1 LDDNVHCMTDL
12 PESKANKLMLD
23 IIVGSRIDDYR

>member
-1 LDDNVHCMTDL
+1 MTDL